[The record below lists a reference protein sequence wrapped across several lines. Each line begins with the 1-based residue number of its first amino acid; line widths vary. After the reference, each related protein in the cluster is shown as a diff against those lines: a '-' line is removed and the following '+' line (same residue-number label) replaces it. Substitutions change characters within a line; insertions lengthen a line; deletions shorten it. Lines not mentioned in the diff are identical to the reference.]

1 MSVTIRAMTSDEF
14 RYFYQWS
21 IAQQAVE
28 LMKERHISY
37 EAALQVATT
46 EIDEML
52 PDGLHTKHNFLM
64 TITEAPRGES
74 AGFLWTLHE
83 YTAGKK
89 QSFLCDFAIWESKR
103 RRGYGAAALY
113 LMEKQAIDAGC
124 QESVLFVSDDKA
136 AARAL
141 YEKCGYRV
149 LRQSGRGKYMMKP
162 LA

>member
-1 MSVTIRAMTSDEF
+1 MSVTIRAMTPDEF
-14 RYFYQWS
+14 RHFYQWS
-21 IAQQAVE
+21 TAQQAAE
-28 LMKERHISY
+28 LMEEHHISY
-37 EAALQVATT
+37 EAALQAATK
-46 EIDEML
+46 EVDEML
-52 PDGLHTKHNFLM
+52 PEGLHTKHNYLM

-83 YTAGKK
+83 YNAGKK

-103 RRGYGAAALY
+103 RRGYGAAALQ

-124 QESVLFVSDDKA
+124 QESVLFVSDDNA

-141 YEKCGYRV
+141 YEKCGYQV
-149 LRQSGRGKYMMKP
+149 LRQSGCGKYMMKP

>member
-21 IAQQAVE
+21 IDQQAKE
-28 LMKERHISY
+28 LAKERHISY
-37 EAALQVATT
+37 EAALQTAAKEV
-46 EIDEML
+46 DEML
-52 PDGLHTKHNFLM
+52 PEGLQTKENFLM
-64 TITEAPRGES
+64 TITEASRGES

-89 QSFLCDFAIWESKR
+89 QSFLCDFAIWESQR
-103 RRGYGAAALY
+103 RRGYGAAALQ
-113 LMEKQAIDAGC
+113 LMEKQAINAGC
-124 QESVLFVSDDKA
+124 QESVLFVSDDNT

-149 LRQSGRGKYMMKP
+149 LRQSGHGKYMMKQ
-162 LA
+162 LV

>member
-1 MSVTIRAMTSDEF
+1 MAVTIRAMTQDEF
-14 RYFYQWS
+14 RHFYQWS
-21 IAQQAVE
+21 TAQQAAE
-28 LMKERHISY
+28 LMEEHHISY
-37 EAALQVATT
+37 EAALQAATK
-46 EIDEML
+46 EVDEML
-52 PDGLHTKHNFLM
+52 PDGLHTKHNYLM

-103 RRGYGAAALY
+103 RRGYGAAALQ
-113 LMEKQAIDAGC
+113 LMEKQAIYTGC
-124 QESVLFVSDDKA
+124 QESVLFVSDDNA

-149 LRQSGRGKYMMKP
+149 LRQSGCGKYRTKP

>member
-1 MSVTIRAMTSDEF
+1 MSVTIRAMTPDEF
-14 RYFYQWS
+14 RHFYQWS
-21 IAQQAVE
+21 IEQQAAE

-37 EAALQVATT
+37 EAAIQAAAKEV
-46 EIDEML
+46 DEML
-52 PDGLHTKHNFLM
+52 PDGLHTKHNYLM

-103 RRGYGAAALY
+103 RRGYGAAALQ

-124 QESVLFVSDDKA
+124 QESVLFVSDDNA

-141 YEKCGYRV
+141 YEKCGYQV
-149 LRQSGRGKYMMKP
+149 LRQSGCGKYMMKL

>member
-1 MSVTIRAMTSDEF
+1 MSVTIRAMTPDEF
-14 RYFYQWS
+14 RHFYQWS
-21 IAQQAVE
+21 TAQQAAE
-28 LMKERHISY
+28 LMEEHHISY
-37 EAALQVATT
+37 EAALQAATK
-46 EIDEML
+46 EVDEML
-52 PDGLHTKHNFLM
+52 PEGLHTKHNYLM

-89 QSFLCDFAIWESKR
+89 QSFLCDFTIWESKR

-124 QESVLFVSDDKA
+124 QESVLFVSDDNA
-136 AARAL
+136 AARSL
-141 YEKCGYRV
+141 YEKYGYRV
-149 LRQSGRGKYMMKP
+149 LRQSGHGKYMMKP

>member
-21 IAQQAVE
+21 IDQQAKE
-28 LMKERHISY
+28 LAKERHISY
-37 EAALQVATT
+37 EAALRTAAKEV
-46 EIDEML
+46 DEML
-52 PDGLHTKHNFLM
+52 PDGLHTKHNYLM

-89 QSFLCDFAIWESKR
+89 QIFLCDFAIWESQR
-103 RRGYGAAALY
+103 RRGYGAAALQ
-113 LMEKQAIDAGC
+113 LMEKQAINAGC
-124 QESVLFVSDDKA
+124 QESVLFVSDDNT

-149 LRQSGRGKYMMKP
+149 LRQSGHGKYMMKQ
-162 LA
+162 LV

>member
-1 MSVTIRAMTSDEF
+1 MSVMIRAMTPDEF
-14 RYFYQWS
+14 RPFYQWS
-21 IAQQAVE
+21 TAQQAAE
-28 LMKERHISY
+28 LIEEHHISY
-37 EAALQVATT
+37 EAALQAATK
-46 EIDEML
+46 EVDEML
-52 PDGLHTKHNFLM
+52 PDGLHTKHNYLM

-74 AGFLWTLHE
+74 AGILCTIHQ
-83 YTAGKK
+83 YAAGKK

-124 QESVLFVSDDKA
+124 QESVLFVSDDNTA
-136 AARAL
+136 ANAL

-149 LRQSGRGKYMMKP
+149 LRQSGCGKYMMKP

>member
-21 IAQQAVE
+21 IEQQAKE

-37 EAALQVATT
+37 EAALQAAAKEV
-46 EIDEML
+46 DEML
-52 PDGLHTKHNFLM
+52 PDGLYTTQNFLM
-64 TITEAPRGES
+64 TIMEASCGES

-103 RRGYGAAALY
+103 RRGYGAAALQ

-124 QESVLFVSDDKA
+124 QESVLFVSDDNA

-149 LRQSGRGKYMMKP
+149 LRQSGCGKYMTKP